1 MTTRTT
7 PAYMTMLVAIAASA
21 TLVAC
26 DQGASEQTAG
36 ERVDATV
43 AQVEQSAANAGA
55 KTEQMATD
63 ATNAVVQTSRDA
75 KITAAV
81 NAELARDPALSSLN
95 VDVDTSDGR
104 VELSGEAP
112 DASARERATQLAQSV
127 EGVKS
132 VDNQLV
138 VASK

>member
-43 AQVEQSAANAGA
+43 AQVEQIADRIQERYSHESRYASTSLSVGLAQFIRRPRASWPEDIADLVARADKALYSG
-55 KTEQMATD
+55 KEQGGNRVIAD
-63 ATNAVVQTSRDA
+63 LS
-75 KITAAV
+75 
-81 NAELARDPALSSLN
+81 LSSP
-95 VDVDTSDGR
+95 G
-104 VELSGEAP
+104 ELLPGTAP
-112 DASARERATQLAQSV
+112 
-127 EGVKS
+127 
-132 VDNQLV
+132 
-138 VASK
+138 